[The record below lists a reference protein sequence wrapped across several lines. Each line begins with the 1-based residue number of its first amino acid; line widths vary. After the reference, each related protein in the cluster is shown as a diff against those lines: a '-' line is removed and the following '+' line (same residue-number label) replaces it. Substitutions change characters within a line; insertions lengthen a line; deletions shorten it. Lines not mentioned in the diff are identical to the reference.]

1 MQLRRAARPKAFRAD
16 PSGAAAIEFALIG
29 PLLIALLMGIV
40 SYGGYFWLGHTV
52 QQMAND
58 AARASI
64 AGLTDAEREALAR
77 ESLAAAAA
85 AAHGQLRPERLDVEV
100 ARTAGY
106 VTVRVEYDAEGSI
119 FWAFDK
125 LIPMPP
131 ARLARAA
138 AIRMGGF

>member
-1 MQLRRAARPKAFRAD
+1 MQPRRAPQSLRRDQR
-16 PSGAAAIEFALIG
+16 GAAAVEFALIT
-29 PLLIALLMGIV
+29 PLFVALLMGII

-77 ESLAAAAA
+77 ESIAAASA
-85 AAHGQLRPERLDVEV
+85 GGPLPIERLTVAVER
-100 ARTAGY
+100 AGGY
-106 VTVRVEYDAEGSI
+106 VTVRATYDAQGSI

-131 ARLARAA
+131 RAVARSAS
-138 AIRMGGF
+138 IRMGGF